1 MTQLQGAEI
10 SRRYPAEVGGEPG
23 DASLEGDTRLPREV
37 SLEESSIEHVA
48 VQVDAAR
55 LFPAD
60 VSRPAERRLDVLDQR
75 DE

>member
-1 MTQLQGAEI
+1 MAQLQWVEI

-23 DASLEGDTRLPREV
+23 DASLEGDARLPREV
-37 SLEESSIEHVA
+37 SLEESRIEHVA
-48 VQVDAAR
+48 MQIDAAR

-60 VSRPAERRLDVLDQR
+60 VSRPAGRRLDVLDQR